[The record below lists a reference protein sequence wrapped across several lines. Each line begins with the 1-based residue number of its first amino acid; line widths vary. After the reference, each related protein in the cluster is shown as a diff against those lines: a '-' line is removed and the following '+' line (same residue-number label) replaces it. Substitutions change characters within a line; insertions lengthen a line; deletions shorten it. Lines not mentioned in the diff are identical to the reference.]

1 MSKKEMNIEI
11 ANNNGK
17 VRLVGFTKTNFKYF
31 NTEELQNAIITNLIT
46 TELEKEYKEEFL
58 NNFERMLEKIK
69 EEAEEYIY
77 LNKKFKNS
85 YFWETPGKAEKRR
98 EIESNNW
105 TEFEINNRYISLY
118 LNFYLH
124 VSCSYFYVYKKV
136 MINNKKTNL
145 RAVRQVLKEI
155 ELLKNFIK
163 NYKESRFYK

>member
-1 MSKKEMNIEI
+1 MSKKEMNMEI
-11 ANNNGK
+11 VNNNGK

-31 NTEELQNAIITNLIT
+31 NVEELQNAIIANLLT
-46 TELEKEYKEEFL
+46 TKLEKEYKEEFL
-58 NNFERMLEKIK
+58 NDFERMLEKIK

-77 LNKKFKNS
+77 LNEKFKNA
-85 YFWETPGKAEKRR
+85 YFWETPGKKERRR
-98 EIESNNW
+98 EIEADNYI
-105 TEFEINNRYISLY
+105 EFEINNRYISLY

-136 MINNKKTNL
+136 IINNKKTNL

-155 ELLKNFIK
+155 ELLKNFIE